1 MRFEH
6 ASSFQLSL
14 ALDALEALEFVRDV
28 PRSLRYAEFITDL
41 RLQPGDPALI
51 SAALPVNAALFG
63 RQELPFSSELRHR
76 TSGASLRPIQLAT
89 SRRGWAEPKTMEAT
103 LTMVI
108 GSASGQSLSRTLKM
122 WSSGDTHRVIKFT
135 APADIAGSGFLSIE
149 NADGSEES
157 MIYLPA
163 LGRVRRIA
171 GGQQG
176 DSFFGSDFSYEDIT
190 GIEPDD
196 YTHRLLEVR
205 DGPIYVVEATPVA
218 GSDSSYQKL
227 VLEVPEATL
236 LPQRVEYYQGDAIVK
251 VLIVS
256 DVQEHGEYVVAGERR
271 MESMSGGT
279 TTTFT
284 TINQTEVTFDA
295 DIPTEVFT

>member
-1 MRFEH
+1 MPVPTDAKPLPNPLSVNRML
-6 ASSFQLSL
+6 AALLSL
-14 ALDALEALEFVRDV
+14 LLILAVAAPRAWAAEPRFSDVETLMDAVDA
-28 PRSLRYAEFITDL
+28 
-41 RLQPGDPALI
+41 
-51 SAALPVNAALFG
+51 
-63 RQELPFSSELRHR
+63 
-76 TSGASLRPIQLAT
+76 RP
-89 SRRGWAEPKTMEAT
+89 EPKTMEAT

-122 WSSGDTHRVIKFT
+122 WSADDTHRVIKFT

-196 YTHRLLEVR
+196 YTHRLLEVK
-205 DGPIYVVEATPVA
+205 DGPVYVVEATPID
-218 GSDSSYQKL
+218 GSGSSYGKL

-236 LPQRVEYYQGDAIVK
+236 LPQRVEYYQGDAVVK
-251 VLIVS
+251 VLTVS
-256 DVQEHGEYVVAGERR
+256 DVQEHGDYLVAGERR
-271 MESMSGGT
+271 MESMSGGK

-284 TINQTEVTFDA
+284 VITQTEVTFDA
-295 DIPTEVFT
+295 DIPAEVFTERFLRR